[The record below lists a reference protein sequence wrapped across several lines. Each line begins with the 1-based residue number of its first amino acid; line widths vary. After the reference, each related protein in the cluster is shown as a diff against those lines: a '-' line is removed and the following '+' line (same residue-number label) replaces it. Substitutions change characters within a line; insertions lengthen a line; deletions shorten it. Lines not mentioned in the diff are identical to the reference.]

1 MSEQST
7 AASLA
12 GPDRRRAEF
21 EFKASLGNML
31 SRSTSIFLFLVLLV
45 EVGVGLVVISDLR
58 DSYSEVE
65 RIYGGSVRGLQRIGE
80 LQYDAQETRRST
92 LYALT
97 TNNGNLQ
104 VNYADQTREADH
116 RVTEGIADYLR
127 QARTPEEVG
136 VGERLKDDWS
146 TYLAV
151 RDEVLGLILEN
162 SSKEA
167 IDLDLSSGVPKFG
180 QVHQDLEDI
189 RRLYDQQASKRLA
202 TVADF
207 SRRSVIRLT
216 AALCFGLLFGS
227 MAIWAIQQSRMRS
240 ALQFAKLQMDFVAS
254 VSHELRTPTA
264 AILSAGENIR
274 DGVVSEG
281 EGLREH
287 GSIITTQAGH
297 LTELVDQVLLY
308 AATGKDRPWHE
319 VRPLRVSEIVES
331 SLENVAF
338 LFEGTGFTAE
348 QEIQS
353 GLPLIDGDLSV
364 VCQCLQNLLVN
375 AVKYSG
381 HSRSIGISA
390 QIGETTKNGPE
401 VRISVQDRGIGISD
415 ADLAHVFEPFYRSPH
430 AIVARVRGTGL
441 GLSIAKRCAEASGG
455 RLTVVSEQG
464 VGSIFTIHLPVSTLA
479 GS

>member
-1 MSEQST
+1 
-7 AASLA
+7 
-12 GPDRRRAEF
+12 
-21 EFKASLGNML
+21 ML

-116 RVTEGIADYLR
+116 RVTEDIADYLR

-287 GSIITTQAGH
+287 GSIIATQAGH

-308 AATGKDRPWHE
+308 ATGKDRPWHE